1 MTQTDHD
8 FLGASS
14 THPIS
19 HHAAASSS
27 WESATLPSA
36 RREEARSQ
44 GEQVA
49 SSLTD
54 GERWQISF
62 IADGVPGR
70 GFAADAMTNA
80 LLEADGAAFGR
91 AFGNCSANLDAVLMA
106 EGVELLSRR
115 GMFESALLAALSTT
129 RVNHHEIPL
138 STIHRAL
145 RSCDRSRL
153 HAAGEPLPAELG
165 DDITAYRGVAGEPRH
180 RRIAGVSWTL
190 DVAHARFFAE
200 RSAWLAGVAEG
211 QVYSITVPRQSILAY
226 LGEREHEVI
235 IIADR
240 RRVRLVE
247 TISVNRHHAS

>member
-8 FLGASS
+8 LLGASS

-27 WESATLPSA
+27 WESATLASV
-36 RREEARSQ
+36 RREGARSQ

-49 SSLTD
+49 SCLTD
-54 GERWQISF
+54 GERWQTSF
-62 IADGVPGR
+62 IAEGAPGR
-70 GFAADAMTNA
+70 GFAAEAMTNA

-115 GMFESALLAALSTT
+115 GMFESALLAALSLTKS
-129 RVNHHEIPL
+129 NHHGVPL

-153 HAAGEPLPAELG
+153 RAAGEPLPDGLR
-165 DDITAYRGVAGEPRH
+165 DDITAFRGVAGEPRH
-180 RRIAGVSWTL
+180 WS
-190 DVAHARFFAE
+190 
-200 RSAWLAGVAEG
+200 
-211 QVYSITVPRQSILAY
+211 
-226 LGEREHEVI
+226 
-235 IIADR
+235 
-240 RRVRLVE
+240 
-247 TISVNRHHAS
+247 